1 MDNSTLFFC
10 FLLNIFLCF
19 FELQNNQFLKL
30 MNYDLLSSLC
40 SQNFLLMRESPQ
52 TPLVGKKK
60 KFSLFLG
67 FDFEAGEL
75 AFFEK
80 VIFDFLIRLI
90 IF

>member
-1 MDNSTLFFC
+1 M
-10 FLLNIFLCF
+10 
-19 FELQNNQFLKL
+19 
-30 MNYDLLSSLC
+30 
-40 SQNFLLMRESPQ
+40 MREHPQ